1 MAKEKDP
8 EFIKWVLEKV
18 CESNGIT
25 AKEIHRSDQRKQNWP
40 DKAKSNVNSALYQLE
55 AEGKIY
61 QTDPAESSSAPVWHC
76 YDKGTGGASLSP
88 TKTDNGPLGPVL

>member
-25 AKEIHRSDQRKQNWP
+25 AKEIKKIDERKQYWP
-40 DKAKSNVNSALYQLE
+40 DKVKSNVNSALYQLKE
-55 AEGKIY
+55 EGKIY
-61 QTDPAESSSAPVWHC
+61 PVDPAEGSSAPVWHC
-76 YDKGTGGASLSP
+76 SDRDDEGGTSS
-88 TKTDNGPLGPVL
+88 GPLGSIL

>member
-25 AKEIHRSDQRKQNWP
+25 AKEIKKIDERKQYWP
-40 DKAKSNVNSALYQLE
+40 GKVKSNVNSALYQLKE
-55 AEGKIY
+55 EGKIY
-61 QTDPAESSSAPVWHC
+61 PVDPAEGSSAPVWHC
-76 YDKGTGGASLSP
+76 PDRDGEGGTSSR
-88 TKTDNGPLGPVL
+88 PLGSIL